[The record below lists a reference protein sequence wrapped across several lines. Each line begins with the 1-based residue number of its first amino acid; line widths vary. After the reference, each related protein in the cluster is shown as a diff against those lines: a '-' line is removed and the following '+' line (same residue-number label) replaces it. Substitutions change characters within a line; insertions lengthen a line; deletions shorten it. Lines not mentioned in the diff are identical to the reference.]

1 MCVMFHDG
9 LLISHV
15 YLLSTKFGTIPSTF
29 RFRPSQAT
37 KEFGESGV
45 AQFDDAHAGI
55 GAKCPGILD
64 AGGLW

>member
-1 MCVMFHDG
+1 MGPFPQPFVF
-9 LLISHV
+9 I
-15 YLLSTKFGTIPSTF
+15 TT
-29 RFRPSQAT
+29 SQAT
-37 KEFGESGV
+37 KEFRESGV